1 MINRKAN
8 FLRVGFDKACN
19 FWFVAIGSG
28 SVSTENKSREVGQ
41 FPRLLSPAHTPRR
54 SRLPQTF
61 HNCSF
66 RESARAR
73 PSTNLRSG
81 IFFRQTE
88 NLARSC
94 RSNT

>member
-1 MINRKAN
+1 
-8 FLRVGFDKACN
+8 
-19 FWFVAIGSG
+19 
-28 SVSTENKSREVGQ
+28 
-41 FPRLLSPAHTPRR
+41 
-54 SRLPQTF
+54 LPQTF